1 MLHLQNKSIAM
12 DLEYKILDHLS
23 IKDNGK
29 LVDITFLDDDYE
41 NLESALNKL
50 KGRNLVVLEIFKVRN
65 FEAFGISSQRPRSI
79 KAKINNNG
87 RIYLDALKSN
97 LESSQKNKKR
107 KSWKFAYL
115 FNF

>member
-1 MLHLQNKSIAM
+1 M

-23 IKDNGK
+23 INDNDK
-29 LVDITFLDDDYE
+29 FVDITFLDDDYE
-41 NLESALNKL
+41 TLESALNIL
-50 KGRNLVVLEIFKVRN
+50 KGRNLVVLEIHKVRN

-87 RIYLDALKSN
+87 RIYLDALKNKGESN
-97 LESSQKNKKR
+97 DKKR